1 MAGASGISEASGL
14 CGADETSSK
23 AGGYQ
28 TVDKSECVEEKA
40 PSQLPLRPDD
50 ASSHNELFNEDNG
63 ERTDHAWWLTQLLLS
78 QPVFFGTWDGVFTT
92 CLIHLVGAI
101 VFLRAGWIV
110 AVSCA
115 LHLMAFAESMCGLL
129 KFDDSYIEKA
139 IAVVALMFLLGI
151 NLAGVKWV
159 VRIQFVLLVVLLA
172 ALSDFGVGVFI
183 KKDMESGVTGLNVTT
198 FTENWHSSY
207 MPKQNWFTILG
218 VFFPAM
224 TGVCAGINM
233 SSDLLQPAK
242 NIPTGTFS
250 AIGISVLIYIAFILG
265 LGATSERWALQQ
277 NYMIAEKVSAIGVIL
292 LCGLYISSMSS
303 SLGSLYATPRI
314 LQRMAIDGVLP
325 GSHYLAEG
333 VSLYPLFIQPGT
345 WHSFMLAYFNSV
357 NSVEN
362 KGHLQ
367 YLTNCQQHVYNVRG
381 PAEKSVC
388 ALKGPNKVP
397 ACAMLLF
404 SLVTLGLVLAGDIN
418 GLAPI
423 VTIPFLMTYASVEYA
438 YFNMAVTYRI
448 QKERREKLDQR
459 PTVPSNRQYAAEV
472 ATPTAG
478 SPIHHYEPP
487 GGEASVRGADTASIG
502 SGAGDL
508 ERLFPERVTVVRTK
522 SRASSSS
529 TSSPITS
536 PGHSSLRSVN
546 DEASALITHETKVAR
561 TPLSEVAKKPDTWYF
576 RMFNKWIALLGVI
589 LKVTIMFLVEWRY
602 SAISLVAVALLA
614 IYIGK
619 NKPLS
624 HPGISEWSLHIATKN
639 SLLKCLGK
647 KISSSEQI
655 VVSSP
660 HPGGLFT
667 SSQLN
672 YDGND
677 YASRKR
683 YHQTTTVQPAH
694 HYQDFD
700 GN

>member
-333 VSLYPLFIQPGT
+333 
-345 WHSFMLAYFNSV
+345 
-357 NSVEN
+357 
-362 KGHLQ
+362 
-367 YLTNCQQHVYNVRG
+367 
-381 PAEKSVC
+381 
-388 ALKGPNKVP
+388 KGPNKVP